1 MNKDF
6 LVREYLRQ
14 QQINNEFADN
24 LINGENI
31 LVHKNQAGIREANT
45 YTQEDSIE
53 EFKEKVKNW
62 IKLDLE
68 VKSINAKIKMLDI
81 ERKNR
86 KKFMEALSESILKF
100 MTQNEIDELNSKE
113 GIVRF
118 KKSSV
123 KKPYSQKELINR
135 LKSEFESVTDAEQKI
150 RDIFYK
156 NRERL
161 EKTKLIL
168 KN

>member
-14 QQINNEFADN
+14 QQMNNEFADN

-161 EKTKLIL
+161 ERTKLIL

>member
-14 QQINNEFADN
+14 QQMNNGFADN
-24 LINGENI
+24 LIDGENI

-113 GIVRF
+113 GIVKF

-123 KKPYSQKELINR
+123 KKPYSQKELIQR
-135 LKSEFESVTDAEQKI
+135 LKSEFESVEDAEQKI

-168 KN
+168 K

>member
-14 QQINNEFADN
+14 QQMNNEFADN

-45 YTQEDSIE
+45 FTQEDSIE

-118 KKSSV
+118 KKS
-123 KKPYSQKELINR
+123 
-135 LKSEFESVTDAEQKI
+135 
-150 RDIFYK
+150 
-156 NRERL
+156 
-161 EKTKLIL
+161 
-168 KN
+168 

>member
-14 QQINNEFADN
+14 QQMNNEFADN

-113 GIVRF
+113 GIVKF

-123 KKPYSQKELINR
+123 KKPYSQKELIHR
-135 LKSEFESVTDAEQKI
+135 LKSEFESVEDAEQKI

-168 KN
+168 KT

>member
-1 MNKDF
+1 
-6 LVREYLRQ
+6 
-14 QQINNEFADN
+14 
-24 LINGENI
+24 
-31 LVHKNQAGIREANT
+31 
-45 YTQEDSIE
+45 
-53 EFKEKVKNW
+53 
-62 IKLDLE
+62 
-68 VKSINAKIKMLDI
+68 MLDI

-86 KKFMEALSESILKF
+86 KKFMEALSESILKL

>member
-1 MNKDF
+1 
-6 LVREYLRQ
+6 
-14 QQINNEFADN
+14 
-24 LINGENI
+24 
-31 LVHKNQAGIREANT
+31 
-45 YTQEDSIE
+45 
-53 EFKEKVKNW
+53 
-62 IKLDLE
+62 
-68 VKSINAKIKMLDI
+68 MLDI

-161 EKTKLIL
+161 EKTKLIF

>member
-14 QQINNEFADN
+14 QQMNNGFADN
-24 LINGENI
+24 LIDGENI
-31 LVHKNQAGIREANT
+31 LVHKNQAGRREANT

-113 GIVRF
+113 GIVKF

-123 KKPYSQKELINR
+123 KKPYSQKELIQR
-135 LKSEFESVTDAEQKI
+135 LKSEFESVEDAEQKI

-168 KN
+168 K